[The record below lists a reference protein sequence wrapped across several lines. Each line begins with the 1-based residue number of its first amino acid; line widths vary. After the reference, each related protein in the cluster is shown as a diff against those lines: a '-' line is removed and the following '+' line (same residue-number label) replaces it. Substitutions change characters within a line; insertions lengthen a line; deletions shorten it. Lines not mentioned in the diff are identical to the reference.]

1 MKTKTQT
8 PIIETPLVAPVVAM
22 AEISERKAANRKAS
36 RAKAATAPVAPVAPV
51 ETPAETPAK
60 APVAPKLKGDGDA
73 AHAKI
78 RALVATE
85 SARRLCLCGCG
96 AQTPKAFFVPGH
108 DAKLLSTL
116 LKADVERQKA
126 ALAA

>member
-36 RAKAATAPVAPVAPV
+36 RAKAATAPVAPV